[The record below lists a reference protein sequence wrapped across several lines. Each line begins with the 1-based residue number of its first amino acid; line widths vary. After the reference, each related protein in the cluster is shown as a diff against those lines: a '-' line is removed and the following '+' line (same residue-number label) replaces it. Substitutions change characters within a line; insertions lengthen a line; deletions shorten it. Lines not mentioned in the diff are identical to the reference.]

1 MNHRTKIFMAVLF
14 VIFMTSIVAAIGGIF
29 GGNDLTTQNVLVC
42 PVDDSGA
49 CNVAFLVTIENGAI
63 STYTPVFTEGMEMVD
78 PNNAN
83 AKIALHD
90 VFAMDDKQ
98 QALNYAKEI
107 YEANNEGVTVD
118 AVLSADSQTVSDV
131 ISAAGT
137 LKDGDNVITPSAT
150 DIINADPSAGVDA
163 IKPICDAL
171 LNAAKNPQQRDAMF
185 NAALGDYKAGDIS
198 LAPHDFFTKFLAS
211 QALGGL
217 FA

>member
-1 MNHRTKIFMAVLF
+1 M
-14 VIFMTSIVAAIGGIF
+14 
-29 GGNDLTTQNVLVC
+29 
-42 PVDDSGA
+42 
-49 CNVAFLVTIENGAI
+49 
-63 STYTPVFTEGMEMVD
+63 
-78 PNNAN
+78 
-83 AKIALHD
+83 
-90 VFAMDDKQ
+90 
-98 QALNYAKEI
+98 
-107 YEANNEGVTVD
+107 
-118 AVLSADSQTVSDV
+118 
-131 ISAAGT
+131 
-137 LKDGDNVITPSAT
+137 KDGDNVITPSAT